1 MKKFLSVVLALSM
14 LFALSACGAKSKY
27 QKGVEALN
35 NGQYSEA
42 REIFAEI
49 TDYEDSAE
57 KYRLAGFGMFKDY
70 VEDKG
75 ELPLEN
81 LSNGKITTSENGL
94 IISMGSGKSTDAVYF
109 SWQMEVLPDS
119 NMANVTVESKIDG
132 LGALAIEKGKGQI
145 DISSYNS
152 GDEIKLDDYTI
163 EGHKVDGSPLNS
175 DFEGTGLIGLNNKL
189 GDAISAVKA
198 LLSESGLDVTIDDIG
213 FKNF

>member
-1 MKKFLSVVLALSM
+1 MKKILSIILALSM
-14 LFALSACGAKSKY
+14 IFALSACGAKSKY
-27 QKGVEALN
+27 EKGVDALN

-49 TDYEDSAE
+49 MDYEDSAE
-57 KYRLAGFGMFKDY
+57 QYRLAGFGMFKDY

-94 IISMGSGKSTDAVYF
+94 VISMGSGKSTAAVYF
-109 SWQMEVLPDS
+109 SWSMEVLPDS
-119 NMANVTVESKIDG
+119 NMANVTVESKING
-132 LGALAIEKGKGQI
+132 LGALAIENGKGQI

-152 GDEIKLDDYTI
+152 GDEIKLDDYKI
-163 EGHKVDGSPLNS
+163 EGHKVDGSPLDS
-175 DFEGTGLIGLNNKL
+175 DFEGTGLTGLNNRL
-189 GDAISAVKA
+189 DDAIMAVKS
-198 LLSESGLDVTIDDIG
+198 LLSESGLNVTMDEIG